1 MTGTCNEKNVR
12 DAKKLRLK
20 IIRQQLDNFAFH
32 INQQL
37 LWLFFICS
45 SLWRQLFFGNQF
57 STSYFKRFYS
67 MPPIWNFFE
76 NYFQLLCFDVLLLIH
91 DIFRGQWDLHLSS
104 SVFFRWSAKMFSAS
118 FGLECFI
125 FVCFF
130 FFIYLFALFNSRR
143 TFFVDKVLGVVDKSI
158 HLRCLYHRSNSYV
171 KAQRW
176 CVENRLIVSEWA
188 YLIICGCAK
197 CYFPVDW
204 SLRMRESAF
213 LSSIYFTFFS
223 LCFVC
228 LQRRCHTIYQSIEL
242 IALQIKERGKNKI
255 D

>member
-1 MTGTCNEKNVR
+1 MEFFRKLFSTVVFRRPVINSWHFQRPMGLASLVERFFSLISKNV
-12 DAKKLRLK
+12 LC
-20 IIRQQLDNFAFH
+20 
-32 INQQL
+32 L
-37 LWLFFICS
+37 LWFGMFYFCLFF
-45 SLWRQLFFGNQF
+45 F
-57 STSYFKRFYS
+57 
-67 MPPIWNFFE
+67 
-76 NYFQLLCFDVLLLIH
+76 
-91 DIFRGQWDLHLSS
+91 
-104 SVFFRWSAKMFSAS
+104 
-118 FGLECFI
+118 
-125 FVCFF
+125 
-130 FFIYLFALFNSRR
+130 YLFALFNSRR

-242 IALQIKERGKNKI
+242 ISLQIKERKKI
-255 D
+255 KLISNWFHSRFFCFFSIQIFIDGFLGINGP